1 MAHILSVDDDEKL
14 SKLLRTGL
22 EAIGHRVLVAGSG
35 AEALTLIG
43 TSALD
48 VVLLDFELPDTNGP
62 ALCRRIREGTELERA
77 RVIMLT
83 ARADEESRVEAFEAG
98 ADDYVTKPF
107 SFRELGLRIRAVT
120 EPPPTPRPSRL
131 VAGRVSI
138 DTVGLRA
145 RVDGIPM
152 DLSASEFALLCAI
165 CRQPHR
171 LLSRNHLASQVWGAG
186 VGVEER
192 AVDGLMRRLRTKLG
206 SAGSCIRVVRGVG
219 YRFEV
224 TL

>member
-14 SKLLRTGL
+14 GKLLRDGL
-22 EAIGHRVLVAGSG
+22 EAIGHRVWLAGSG
-35 AEALTLIG
+35 AEALKSIA
-43 TSALD
+43 SSPPD
-48 VVLLDFELPDTNGP
+48 VVLLDFELPDLNGTE
-62 ALCRRIREGTELERA
+62 LCRHIREGGVVERA

-83 ARADEESRVEAFEAG
+83 ARADEASRIQAFEAG

-131 VAGRVSI
+131 VAGRISI

-145 RVDGIPM
+145 RVDGIPV

-165 CRQPHR
+165 CRQPQR

-186 VGVEER
+186 VGVEEK
-192 AVDGLMRRLRTKLG
+192 ALDGLMRRLRAKLG
-206 SAGSCIRVVRGVG
+206 SAGCCIRIVRGEG